1 MRRDHSHLAWIL
13 QPWCSTESV
22 KETALALGF
31 LKDARKLRKEVVIKI
46 PRREVG
52 DDLFYSRAYVYTMHY
67 PDRALVLLTRV
78 QRPRFAIFA
87 AIWLKSLNPSPFA
100 PSRSSASIWLAKRF
114 NKEKGILLMFDFV
127 NTGVIRLLPC
137 KLRGNSSGLITGITH

>member
-1 MRRDHSHLAWIL
+1 
-13 QPWCSTESV
+13 
-22 KETALALGF
+22 
-31 LKDARKLRKEVVIKI
+31 
-46 PRREVG
+46 
-52 DDLFYSRAYVYTMHY
+52 MHY